1 MRHQGVGN
9 NILMAK
15 LKGRS
20 LERAALRVK
29 FLDSGDRVL
38 VSFTARHGERTYRT
52 LVKRSGRITQF
63 LIQGVAY
70 MSGGRAHHFRKAGWV
85 GTQFGAVKVADRDV
99 NKGVVFTL
107 DFSFRDR

>member
-9 NILMAK
+9 NILMAR

-29 FLDSGDRVL
+29 FLDSKDRVL
-38 VSFTARHGERTYRT
+38 VSFTARQGERSYMTP
-52 LVKRSGRITQF
+52 VKRSGRITQF

-70 MSGGRAHHFRKAGWV
+70 MSGGRAYHFRKAGRV
-85 GTQFGAVKVADRDV
+85 GTQFGAVKVAGRDV
-99 NKGVVFTL
+99 NKGAVFNS
-107 DFSFRDR
+107 DFSFVEH